1 MKKGLTELQLAKHV
15 YNLSKSTAALNCE
28 RCASL
33 FYVQCE
39 IRRESNKHSAFYIA
53 IAKCSGALIATADK
67 LAWTDCI
74 ILEVDIYDSR
84 FYVKML

>member
-1 MKKGLTELQLAKHV
+1 MNKGLTQQQLAKRV

-28 RCASL
+28 KCAPL

-39 IRRESNKHSAFYIA
+39 IARESNLHSTFYIA
-53 IAKCSGALIATADK
+53 IAKCSGALIANPDK
-67 LAWTDCI
+67 LNWTDCM
-74 ILEVDIYDSR
+74 ILEVVIYNNR